1 LPARTGPGYRYYVCY
16 RSQQKLEGY
25 CASRAVSAPSV
36 EDAVVETIRRV
47 GVQPDVLAETARL
60 ARQQLAEIITGLRGE
75 LNTTNGRVKNLKSQI
90 ARIRNP
96 EAARSAE
103 IREQRVLSVSLRE
116 PCLSQLSRLSRSLP
130 PELERN
136 AKTPNGGEADPQQA
150 IQDLAGER
158 RGVPDITYF
167 QIGNQ
172 RKRLGPVGARVA
184 ANTGFP
190 MPLVRCFK

>member
-1 LPARTGPGYRYYVCY
+1 MLEPVV
-16 RSQQKLEGY
+16 RSGEH
-25 CASRAVSAPSV
+25 RAPLVP
-36 EDAVVETIRRV
+36 DDLLM
-47 GVQPDVLAETARL
+47 VQ
-60 ARQQLAEIITGLRGE
+60 
-75 LNTTNGRVKNLKSQI
+75 
-90 ARIRNP
+90 
-96 EAARSAE
+96 
-103 IREQRVLSVSLRE
+103 
-116 PCLSQLSRLSRSLP
+116 
-130 PELERN
+130 
-136 AKTPNGGEADPQQA
+136 EADPQQA